1 MDFANATCVTLTDRG
16 LKNFWLSDNLED
28 QLKAR
33 TLCRNCPVRIDCALY
48 VLEVH
53 PTSGI
58 WAGQSFNMEEKRGRP
73 RKVKVSANGDI
84 TV

>member
-1 MDFANATCVTLTDRG
+1 MDFTNATCVTTVDRG
-16 LKNFWLSDNLED
+16 LKNFWLSDDLKD

-33 TLCRNCPVRIDCALY
+33 TMCRECPVQVDCAVY

-58 WAGQSFNMEEKRGRP
+58 WAGRSFNAEEKRVRSH
-73 RKVKVSANGDI
+73 R
-84 TV
+84 